1 MVQME
6 FLRLVLFLFNKP
18 VITEIKP
25 INNEP
30 IITISKQIQPNQKQ
44 IIANSFASP
53 KPILSLFFK
62 IL

>member
-1 MVQME
+1 ME
-6 FLRLVLFLFNKP
+6 FLRIVLCLFNKP

-25 INNEP
+25 ITAELK
-30 IITISKQIQPNQKQ
+30 ITNILQIQPNQKQ

>member
-1 MVQME
+1 ME
-6 FLRLVLFLFNKP
+6 FPRIVLFLFNKP

-25 INNEP
+25 INTELK
-30 IITISKQIQPNQKQ
+30 ITNGKQIQLNKKQ